1 MKGEEHFHDRADAY
15 EDLIIKIVPDARSF
29 FGTVVSTVDHGG
41 GSVLE
46 LGSGTGYVTEMV
58 LRASPGASVTCIDM
72 DPAML
77 AVARSKEALRGVS
90 YLEGDFREV
99 WPKGQFDLVLT
110 SLCLHH
116 LPDPDRAAVV
126 RRIREALRPGG
137 VFVNGDVFRGV
148 TPEEE
153 ERDCNLWEQ
162 AMAEN
167 GLPAGERDAMLA
179 KRKRNA
185 AYLDTLPGYLR
196 KMKDAGFGEVTC
208 QYHHGIYAVVTGTS
222 PADR

>member
-15 EDLIIKIVPDARSF
+15 EDLIIGIVPDAQSF
-29 FGTVVSTVDHGG
+29 FGAVVSSVPGEEV
-41 GSVLE
+41 SVLE

-58 LRASPGASVTCIDM
+58 LRANPAAAVTCIDM

-77 AVARSKEALRGVS
+77 AVARRKEALGAVS
-90 YLEGDFREV
+90 FLEGDFRDV
-99 WPKGQFDLVLT
+99 WPEGQFDIVLT

-116 LPDPDRAAVV
+116 LPDRDRAAVV
-126 RRIREALRPGG
+126 RRIRETLRPGG

-153 ERDCNLWEQ
+153 DADCRLWRQ

-167 GLPAGERDAMLA
+167 GLPIGEIELMLA

-185 AYLDTLPGYLR
+185 TCLDTLPGYLQ
-196 KMKDAGFGEVTC
+196 KMKDAGFRQITHP
-208 QYHHGIYAVVTGTS
+208 YRHSIYAVVVGV
-222 PADR
+222 R